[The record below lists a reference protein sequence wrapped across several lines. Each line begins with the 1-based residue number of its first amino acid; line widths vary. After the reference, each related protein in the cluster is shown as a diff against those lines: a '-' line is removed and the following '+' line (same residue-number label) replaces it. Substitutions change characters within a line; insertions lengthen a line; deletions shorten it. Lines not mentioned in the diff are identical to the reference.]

1 VFDSTTQIV
10 PGFLIG
16 VVNGRSFHREGLE
29 LTSDLGGQLAIEASA
44 DLAGIEQF
52 AAFSAGKAQRGDP
65 ARAGHEADHDIA
77 ITFPAFHLDPVFGAA
92 RVRRIGAL

>member
-65 ARAGHEADHDIA
+65 TRAGHEADHDIFRA
-77 ITFPAFHLDPVFGAA
+77 HNSPS
-92 RVRRIGAL
+92 VRCSPRASYSYG